1 VAINLEDLMNDY
13 PSRKMDQFVVRFPDG
28 MRERIRAAA
37 EANNRSMNAEIVA
50 TLEEKYPAPTLEAVS
65 FADIYPLMDKIAS
78 GADDEEQESLLKIAN
93 QQLASM
99 NSPIRLNI
107 SRVPDQDGQRE
118 VYMTRHK
125 SIRRSID
132 AED

>member
-1 VAINLEDLMNDY
+1 MNDY